1 MRSSLAGEVYVD
13 LPNRTCL
20 HRQLPHQTLKFA
32 SPLSHE
38 IRYVFSVHGGI
49 LIPDVAMLLRNV
61 SLMVQVQA
69 GI

>member
-1 MRSSLAGEVYVD
+1 M
-13 LPNRTCL
+13 
-20 HRQLPHQTLKFA
+20 KFA

-49 LIPDVAMLLRNV
+49 PIPDVAMLLRNV